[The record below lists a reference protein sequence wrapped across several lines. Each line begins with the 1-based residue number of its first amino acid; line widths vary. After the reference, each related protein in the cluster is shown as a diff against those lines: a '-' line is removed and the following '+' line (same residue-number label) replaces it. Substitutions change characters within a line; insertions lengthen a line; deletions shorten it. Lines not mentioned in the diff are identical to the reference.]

1 MNWSVFAKVIINI
14 LVGSTHFVV
23 HCVYHTD
30 SDCYIND
37 RLVFDVYSV
46 KRMYNVKI
54 STGKNTWCLVK
65 ITHMVMMMMLM
76 MVVVKIL
83 LCIVTD
89 DDDYVTYIDCDGD
102 HQSYC

>member
-1 MNWSVFAKVIINI
+1 
-14 LVGSTHFVV
+14 
-23 HCVYHTD
+23 
-30 SDCYIND
+30 
-37 RLVFDVYSV
+37 
-46 KRMYNVKI
+46 
-54 STGKNTWCLVK
+54 
-65 ITHMVMMMMLM
+65 